1 MRIIH
6 FPRLPPIAESTVV
19 AEFVAHGTKRTPSA
33 ICACRAVTEVA
44 KKLGEGW
51 GKVSEKE
58 KKVQSH
64 PSTNTD
70 LQRRT

>member
-1 MRIIH
+1 MRILP
-6 FPRLPPIAESTVV
+6 FPRLPRIAESTVV
-19 AEFVAHGTKRTPSA
+19 AEFVALGTKRTPSA
-33 ICACRAVTEVA
+33 ICTRRAVTEVA

-64 PSTNTD
+64 PSTYTD
-70 LQRRT
+70 LHRHA